1 MAGFI
6 IAVIAGW
13 LVPNGRRA
21 AAVVIIPWLAVL
33 TVETWIIA
41 AGRDDSPPSTV
52 YQLPG
57 AIGYWLVQA
66 VLLAVSLGIAW
77 QLGALR
83 ARRSRRPY
91 AADTARRQAAIA
103 SSLLAA
109 AATVFIAVTVL
120 TSAAVHHHSSTGSPP
135 PVELIGWA
143 LSLVTFAALSVA
155 TIRRRGRRERER
167 RRAPV
172 AGA

>member
-33 TVETWIIA
+33 TEQTWILA
-41 AGRDDSPPSTV
+41 AGRDDTPPSTV

-57 AIGYWLVQA
+57 AIGFWLVQA
-66 VLLAVSLGIAW
+66 VVLAVSLGIAW

-83 ARRSRRPY
+83 ARRSRRPD
-91 AADTARRQAAIA
+91 AADRARRQAAIA

-109 AATVFIAVTVL
+109 AATVFITVSVL
-120 TSAAVHHHSSTGSPP
+120 TSAPVHHHSATGSPP

-155 TIRRRGRRERER
+155 TIRRRGRPEPER